1 MTDRYD
7 IEELLSK
14 AKKQKYLTHEDILEA
29 FPDIESEVEEIDA
42 LYHNL
47 FEMGVDVIEAEEFA
61 ERKELPKAE
70 VREEVVSEPFFDLG
84 PALADDPVRMY
95 LGEISRV
102 PLLSPSEEMWLA
114 MKSKAKDYLS
124 RIRERL
130 KKKRKSPPK
139 GREVMKA
146 IFESFR
152 RHWKTVQKACE
163 KLSMDFSDLV
173 SSIEGAKEL
182 NQLDELSCLQH
193 FFDERKLEEL
203 MDEMFDAY
211 MELYLLPNE
220 GLRFLNDFYSKKG
233 KLPSPKI
240 FMHNIADEEALA
252 KEIKR
257 VERRSEDAKQALIRA
272 NLRLVVSVAKRYI
285 GHGISFSDIIQE
297 GNLGLLK
304 AVDRFDYAK
313 GYKFSTYAMWWIK
326 QAISRAI
333 AEQSRTIRIPV
344 HMVETINRLLRAQRR
359 LLQEMG
365 REPTFEEIALEMG
378 LLSDEDKLTI
388 KEAKEKGEQLDPI
401 LKRKLRRAAAKVR
414 RIMEISQE
422 PMSLEMP
429 VGSEEESLL
438 GDFIEDETITAP
450 LDAASRRLLKEQ
462 LLSILNQ
469 LSERE
474 REVLEMRFG
483 LKDGKYHTLEEV
495 GKAFGLT
502 RERIR
507 QIEGAALRKL
517 RHPTRRRK
525 LKDYLV

>member
-1 MTDRYD
+1 
-7 IEELLSK
+7 L
-14 AKKQKYLTHEDILEA
+14 
-29 FPDIESEVEEIDA
+29 PDES
-42 LYHNL
+42 
-47 FEMGVDVIEAEEFA
+47 
-61 ERKELPKAE
+61 
-70 VREEVVSEPFFDLG
+70 
-84 PALADDPVRMY
+84 
-95 LGEISRV
+95 
-102 PLLSPSEEMWLA
+102 
-114 MKSKAKDYLS
+114 
-124 RIRERL
+124 
-130 KKKRKSPPK
+130 
-139 GREVMKA
+139 
-146 IFESFR
+146 
-152 RHWKTVQKACE
+152 
-163 KLSMDFSDLV
+163 
-173 SSIEGAKEL
+173 
-182 NQLDELSCLQH
+182 
-193 FFDERKLEEL
+193 
-203 MDEMFDAY
+203 
-211 MELYLLPNE
+211 
-220 GLRFLNDFYSKKG
+220 LRFLSDYYSKKR

-240 FMHNIADEEALA
+240 FMRNIADEEALA
-252 KEIKR
+252 MEIKR

-304 AVDRFDYAK
+304 AVERFDYAK

-326 QAISRAI
+326 QAIGRAI

-344 HMVETINRLLRAQRR
+344 HMVETINHLLRAQRR
-359 LLQEMG
+359 LLQEIG

-378 LLSDEDKLTI
+378 LLSDEDKLAI
-388 KEAKEKGEQLDPI
+388 EEAEEKGKQLDPI

-422 PMSLEMP
+422 PISLEMP

-450 LDAASRRLLKEQ
+450 LDATSRRLLREQ
-462 LLSILNQ
+462 LESILNQ
-469 LSERE
+469 LSKRE